1 MYPPPGA
8 PLSSPLLLRLHR
20 VEQGEE
26 KVGVG
31 LGDGAAVLPG
41 GLRVR
46 LLAGERREGG
56 VDGAGGEGV
65 RLVRL
70 QPEGLRQGA
79 QLHRQR
85 F

>member
-1 MYPPPGA
+1 MNPPLGA
-8 PLSSPLLLRLHR
+8 PLCSPLLLHLHR
-20 VEQGEE
+20 VEEGEE

-46 LLAGERREGG
+46 LLAGERGEGG
-56 VDGAGGEGV
+56 VHGAGGEGV

-79 QLHRQR
+79 HLHRQR